1 MWCEQLPE
9 LPQPGQQHPAPE
21 DSVPAS
27 PAPASAGLQLQGEAA
42 VAPGLEAVAAAGGP
56 RLLLHPRGAETR
68 GPRPDQARLLQHG
81 QEVPPRHQPAAGRQ
95 TGVRAH
101 SGGLRCPQVY
111 RDVNEPSRSLIVPGE
126 GPYSSY

>member
-9 LPQPGQQHPAPE
+9 LPQPGQHDPASE
-21 DSVPAS
+21 DSVPAA
-27 PAPASAGLQLQGEAA
+27 PAPALAPAGLQLQGAA
-42 VAPGLEAVAAAGGP
+42 VAPAAAAAAGGP

-68 GPRPDQARLLQHG
+68 GPPADQARLLQHG

-101 SGGLRCPQVY
+101 SRGVRCPQV
-111 RDVNEPSRSLIVPGE
+111 
-126 GPYSSY
+126 